1 MPMASIREE
10 FLTMMEILTVQVVA
24 AIVGMSSTAT
34 ADWLYH
40 RGKIGKFLH
49 SLWVSIFST
58 AICLP
63 ILAWTF
69 IVFLG
74 NGVVS
79 WVLVAAVLALMFFWQ
94 YHNLLK
100 IPPAQRIRQESIPM
114 TSSGRSI
121 PPPSN
126 IRR

>member
-1 MPMASIREE
+1 MASIREE
-10 FLTMMEILTVQVVA
+10 ILNMMEILTVQVIG
-24 AIVGMSSTAT
+24 AIFGMSSTAT

-40 RGKIGKFLH
+40 RGRIGRFLH
-49 SLWVSIFST
+49 SLWVSISNT
-58 AICLP
+58 AICVP

-74 NGVVS
+74 TGVVS
-79 WVLVAAVLALMFFWQ
+79 WVSVAAVLSLMFFWQ

-100 IPPAQRIRQESIPM
+100 IPPAQRIRRGPM
-114 TSSGRSI
+114 PMPSSGRSI

-126 IRR
+126 IGR

>member
-1 MPMASIREE
+1 MASIREE
-10 FLTMMEILTVQVVA
+10 ILNMVEILTVQVIA
-24 AIVGMSSTAT
+24 AIFGMSSIAT

-40 RGKIGKFLH
+40 REKIGRILH
-49 SLWVSIFST
+49 SLWVSILST
-58 AICLP
+58 SVCLP

-74 NGVVS
+74 DGVVS
-79 WVLVAAVLALMFFWQ
+79 WVLVTAVLALMFFWQ
-94 YHNLLK
+94 YRNLLK
-100 IPPAQRIRQESIPM
+100 IPPAHRIRRGPIPM

-126 IRR
+126 IRP

>member
-1 MPMASIREE
+1 
-10 FLTMMEILTVQVVA
+10 MMEILTVQVIA
-24 AIVGMSSTAT
+24 AILGMSSTAT

-40 RGKIGKFLH
+40 RGGIGTLLR
-49 SLWVSIFST
+49 SLWVSISNT
-58 AICLP
+58 VICLP

-74 NGVVS
+74 NGVLS
-79 WVLVAAVLALMFFWQ
+79 WGLIAAVLSLMFFWQ

-100 IPPAQRIRQESIPM
+100 IPPEQRIRRGPIPM
-114 TSSGRSI
+114 PSSGRSI

-126 IRR
+126 ISR

>member
-1 MPMASIREE
+1 MPMAPIREE
-10 FLTMMEILTVQVVA
+10 ILNMMEILTVQVIA
-24 AIVGMSSTAT
+24 AIFGMSSIAT

-40 RGKIGKFLH
+40 RGKVGRILH

-100 IPPAQRIRQESIPM
+100 IPPAQRIRRGPIPM

-126 IRR
+126 ISP

>member
-1 MPMASIREE
+1 MASIREE
-10 FLTMMEILTVQVVA
+10 IRNMMEILTVQVIA
-24 AIVGMSSTAT
+24 AIFGMSSTAT

-40 RGKIGKFLH
+40 RGRIGRFLH
-49 SLWVSIFST
+49 SLWVAFSNT

-63 ILAWTF
+63 ILAWTS

-79 WVLVAAVLALMFFWQ
+79 WVSVAAVLSMMFFWQ

-100 IPPAQRIRQESIPM
+100 IPPAQRMRRGPIPM
-114 TSSGRSI
+114 PSSGRSI

-126 IRR
+126 LSR

>member
-1 MPMASIREE
+1 MAPICEE
-10 FLTMMEILTVQVVA
+10 ILNMMEILTIQVIA
-24 AIVGMSSTAT
+24 AIFGMSSTAT

-40 RGKIGKFLH
+40 HGRIGKFLH
-49 SLWVSIFST
+49 SLWVSVSNT

-63 ILAWTF
+63 ILSWTF

-74 NGVVS
+74 HGVVS
-79 WVLVAAVLALMFFWQ
+79 WVSVAAVLSLMFFWQ

-100 IPPAQRIRQESIPM
+100 IPPAQRIRRGPIPVP
-114 TSSGRSI
+114 SSQGPI

-126 IRR
+126 VNR